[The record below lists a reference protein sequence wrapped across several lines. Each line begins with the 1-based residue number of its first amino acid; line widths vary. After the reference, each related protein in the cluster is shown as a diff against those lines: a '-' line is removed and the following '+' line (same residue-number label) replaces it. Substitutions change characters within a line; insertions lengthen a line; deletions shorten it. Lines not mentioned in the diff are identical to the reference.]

1 MNYKILSPKEGY
13 DLIAPHYDQWYWQLF
28 WRENELPLIE
38 QWRIDYLSPGR
49 GADLGSGSG
58 NNLYGFLKSGHSI
71 DAYDISSNMLAVSK
85 KKYNKYVNK
94 RQLRCIEADILDID
108 TTALS
113 YDWVLSNR
121 VLSHISDVELF
132 AKKVSGLLR
141 LGGHFFLSDVHPLR
155 TYTHTHIIVENT
167 DVYIET
173 YKHPLSQ
180 IVDCFERYG
189 FEVLEKKEMETTEVI
204 NGERVRQDGRPIFY
218 YMIMK
223 LVFHHES
230 PYTTNPYA

>member
-1 MNYKILSPKEGY
+1 MSSKILSPKEGY
-13 DLIAPHYDQWYWQLF
+13 NLIAPHYDQWYWQLF

-38 QWRIDYLSPGR
+38 QWREHLFPGI

-58 NNLYGFLKSGHSI
+58 NNLGGFLRGGHSI

-85 KKYNKYVNK
+85 KKYNEYIKK
-94 RQLRCIEADILDID
+94 RQLRCIETDILDID
-108 TTALS
+108 TTPLN

-121 VLSHISDVELF
+121 VLSHISDIEFF
-132 AKKVSGLLR
+132 AEKVSRMLHQ
-141 LGGHFFLSDVHPLR
+141 GGQFFLSDVHPLR
-155 TYTHTHIIVENT
+155 TYLHTHIMIGNN

-173 YKHPLSQ
+173 YKHPISK
-180 IVDCFERYG
+180 VVECFERHG
-189 FEVLEKKEMETTEVI
+189 FMISEKKEMEVAEVI

-223 LVFHHES
+223 LEKGL
-230 PYTTNPYA
+230 

>member
-13 DLIAPHYDQWYWQLF
+13 DLIAAHYDQWYWQLF

-38 QWRIDYLSPGR
+38 QWRKKYLPTGR

-58 NNLYGFLKSGHSI
+58 NNLGGFLRGGHSV
-71 DAYDISSNMLAVSK
+71 DAYDISSNMLAVSRR
-85 KKYNKYVNK
+85 KYNEYVKK
-94 RQLRCIEADILDID
+94 RQLRCIETDILDID
-108 TTALS
+108 TTTMS

-121 VLSHISDVELF
+121 VLSHISDIDLF

-141 LGGHFFLSDVHPLR
+141 LGGQFFLSDIHPLR

-173 YKHPLSQ
+173 YKHPFSRV
-180 IVDCFERYG
+180 VDCFEHYG
-189 FEVLEKKEMETTEVI
+189 FEILEKKEMGATEVI
-204 NGERVRQDGRPIFY
+204 NGERVRQDDHPIFY

-223 LVFHHES
+223 LGKGL
-230 PYTTNPYA
+230 